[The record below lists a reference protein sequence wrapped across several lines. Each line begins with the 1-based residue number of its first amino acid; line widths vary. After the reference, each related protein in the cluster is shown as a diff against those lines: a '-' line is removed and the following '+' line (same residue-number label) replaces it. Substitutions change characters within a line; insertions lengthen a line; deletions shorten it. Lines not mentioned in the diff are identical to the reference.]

1 MNKMNAPEQ
10 ISVPVWWS
18 SGGMMTRRDCLP
30 SDHPEH
36 TYNYMVRELKV
47 DPEDYGIEKP
57 KVIQCPHCGWAF

>member
-1 MNKMNAPEQ
+1 MNKMDAPEQ

-30 SDHPEH
+30 IDHPEH

-47 DPEDYGIEKP
+47 DPEDYGMKKP
-57 KVIQCPHCGWAF
+57 KVSQCPNCGWPI